1 MNQAHITP
9 NSITLKLEGK
19 TYTETVS
26 STDEGRQT
34 LVQMIAQQAKKSAQ
48 VTVYVEG
55 EAPIGLEYKDGEFSQ
70 IPVPEETPR
79 QGEKQADQ
87 STASHVPV
95 VLDEED
101 DDALDMPL
109 VEEKVITSEPQPKP
123 SKKAASKRAATREKV
138 EKKPQPEPAPEA
150 TQQAPAG
157 SGHKPTAEDFYTAK
171 PQGHEAPAKNGWR
184 GFINSFGLSL
194 APSNDELEERR
205 AKEKIQRGLKS
216 HKTIMVA
223 NLKGGA
229 GKTTIA
235 YLLSSVLGRVRGGTV
250 LAWDNNENRGTLAY
264 RSAVKAN
271 TTNTAIDLLH
281 EMSFFEN
288 SGQSAELINFVR
300 PQGENKFDVLASQH
314 QGSDKPVINGE
325 GFLSL
330 HEILRSFYR
339 MIVVDTGNASN
350 ASTWQAAAQTA
361 DELVIVCG
369 NAEDS
374 AQTAA
379 ETIDALIKKGYQD
392 KVANSVAVVIDTN
405 RSGDKAKRSAD
416 AERLERIE
424 QHLGQ
429 HVRSVYVVPWERSLE
444 QGGAIEWDQL
454 SPKTHRA
461 LLNLSAAVID
471 GL

>member
-9 NSITLKLEGK
+9 RDITLELLEGQ

-26 STDEGRQT
+26 STDEGQQT
-34 LVQMIAQQAKKSAQ
+34 LVQMIAQQTKNSAQ
-48 VTVYVEG
+48 VAVYVEG
-55 EAPIGLEYKDGEFSQ
+55 EAPIGLEYKDGAFSQ
-70 IPVPEETPR
+70 IPVPEESPR
-79 QGEKQADQ
+79 QGEKQAAQ

-109 VEEKVITSEPQPKP
+109 VEEKVITSEPKPKP
-123 SKKAASKRAATREKV
+123 GKKAASKRAAMSEKV
-138 EKKPQPEPAPEA
+138 EKKPHPEPAQEA
-150 TQQAPAG
+150 PKTTTVQAG
-157 SGHKPTAEDFYTAK
+157 NKPTAEDFYTAK

-184 GFINSFGLSL
+184 GFVNSFGLSL
-194 APSNDELEERR
+194 APSNDELEEGR

-264 RSAVKAN
+264 RSSVKA

-288 SGQSAELINFVR
+288 SGQSAEMINFVR

-350 ASTWQAAAQTA
+350 DSTWQAA
-361 DELVIVCG
+361 
-369 NAEDS
+369 

-416 AERLERIE
+416 AERLGRIE

-429 HVRSVYVVPWERSLE
+429 HVRSVHVVPWERSLE
-444 QGGAIEWDQL
+444 QGGAIEWEQL